1 MSITVFAISEH
12 FRQSFA
18 PVQKTARMPRK
29 FRCFMHTSKPW
40 KGIWK
45 MKSNAW
51 RNCARHATVA
61 NHESLA
67 LRRDRKHLI
76 AELRFLRHMAEEE
89 EGLILVLQNS
99 NQYLEASRGTLE
111 ASSAALAKISAEA
124 QCKSLD
130 WLTRLTPPRIRCL
143 IPVVPL
149 VSGEIWDQCP
159 LVHISE
165 EILRDFLVTHA
176 LSNFSLPVSWSISGS
191 PMPAK
196 IMVVDGE
203 YYSIGMGLCSE
214 NSCTPQT
221 KMAIAHDY
229 YQLRLRFQCFFYGNP
244 AFS

>member
-1 MSITVFAISEH
+1 MLHAHKQALE
-12 FRQSFA
+12 RDLEDEKQRLA
-18 PVQKTARMPRK
+18 QLREARN
-29 FRCFMHTSKPW
+29 S
-40 KGIWK
+40 
-45 MKSNAW
+45 
-51 RNCARHATVA
+51 A

-149 VSGEIWDQCP
+149 VSGEI
-159 LVHISE
+159 
-165 EILRDFLVTHA
+165 
-176 LSNFSLPVSWSISGS
+176 
-191 PMPAK
+191 
-196 IMVVDGE
+196 
-203 YYSIGMGLCSE
+203 
-214 NSCTPQT
+214 
-221 KMAIAHDY
+221 
-229 YQLRLRFQCFFYGNP
+229 
-244 AFS
+244 